1 MKFTLAQWDLIRD
14 LVQDEADTI
23 VRTLDIWKDD
33 ERTTARKQ
41 KDLATCQAILDKLS
55 TLDI

>member
-1 MKFTLAQWDLIRD
+1 M
-14 LVQDEADTI
+14 QDEADTI

-41 KDLATCQAILDKLS
+41 KDLATCRAILDKLS